1 LKTRALLAIADDRTN
16 RLPQAIGECEK
27 ILAVLPEQYST
38 NLLLGRDLVLS
49 GKPED
54 ALPRLMKA
62 AAIRP
67 QAPQPH
73 LSLADAY
80 DKLGRKED
88 AERERDVAKRLAEN
102 GPVPGPSEP

>member
-1 LKTRALLAIADDRTN
+1 
-16 RLPQAIGECEK
+16 
-27 ILAVLPEQYST
+27 
-38 NLLLGRDLVLS
+38 
-49 GKPED
+49 
-54 ALPRLMKA
+54 MKA